1 LSAFAAHPF
10 PCSSAAGF
18 DSDYKIGNEHSV
30 GNLYIVLLIRPY
42 LLPCP
47 GNVMDDAEWRRKAI
61 ELSEVQLDRPIRTS
75 EVD

>member
-1 LSAFAAHPF
+1 
-10 PCSSAAGF
+10 
-18 DSDYKIGNEHSV
+18 V